1 MTDYITKEQAIEI
14 GHRRAWRYAHSRDP
28 HHSSTYTFNDHCLH
42 EFANAV
48 IAKFI
53 EDSVSELTGEPY
65 KIPVGAS
72 HE

>member
-1 MTDYITKEQAIEI
+1 MSDYITKDEAIEI

-28 HHSSTYTFNDHCLH
+28 HHSSTYTFNDYCLH

-48 IAKFI
+48 IAKFVKN
-53 EDSVSELTGEPY
+53 SVTELTGEPY
-65 KIPVGAS
+65 KIPVKAS

>member
-1 MTDYITKEQAIEI
+1 MSDYITKDEAIEI
-14 GHRRAWRYAHSRDP
+14 GHRRAWRYAHSRVP

-48 IAKFI
+48 IAKFV
-53 EDSVSELTGEPY
+53 ENSVTELTGEPY

>member
-1 MTDYITKEQAIEI
+1 MSDYITKDEAIEI

-42 EFANAV
+42 AFANAV
-48 IAKFI
+48 IAKFV
-53 EDSVSELTGEPY
+53 ENSVTELTGKPY
-65 KIPVGAS
+65 KIPVKAS